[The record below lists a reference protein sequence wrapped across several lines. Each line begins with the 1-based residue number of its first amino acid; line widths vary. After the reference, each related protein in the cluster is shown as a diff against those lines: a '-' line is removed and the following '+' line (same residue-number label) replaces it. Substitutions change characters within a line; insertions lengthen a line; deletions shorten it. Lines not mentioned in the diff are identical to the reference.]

1 MTANTIVNAT
11 LDHFD
16 LPAAEFIARNRD
28 PRAVKA
34 RELCAYMLRTY
45 TGLSWHQIANVMQR
59 PGHTSALTMYQRVE
73 ARIMDDPTL
82 RDEVGAIMN
91 RAAKAS

>member
-1 MTANTIVNAT
+1 MTANTIINAV

-16 LPAAEFIARNRD
+16 LPASEFIARNRD

-45 TGLSWHQIANVMQR
+45 TGLSWHQISAVMQR
-59 PGHTSALTMYQRVE
+59 PAHTSALTMYQRVE
-73 ARIMDDPTL
+73 ARIMDDQPL
-82 RDEVGAIMN
+82 RDEVGAILN

>member
-1 MTANTIVNAT
+1 MTANQIINAV

-16 LPAAEFIARNRD
+16 LPANEFIARNRD

-45 TGLSWHQIANVMQR
+45 TGLSWHQIAAVMQR
-59 PGHTSALTMYQRVE
+59 PGHTSALTMFQRVE
-73 ARIMDDPTL
+73 ARIMDDPELAET
-82 RDEVGAIMN
+82 VNQIVK
-91 RAAKAS
+91 RAGV

>member
-1 MTANTIVNAT
+1 MTANTIINAT

-16 LPAAEFIARNRD
+16 LPASEFIARNRD

-45 TGLSWHQIANVMQR
+45 TGLSWHQIAAVMQR
-59 PGHTSALTMYQRVE
+59 PGHTSALTMFQRVE
-73 ARIMDDPTL
+73 ARIMDDPEL
-82 RDEVGAIMN
+82 AEVVNQIVK
-91 RAAKAS
+91 RAGKAT